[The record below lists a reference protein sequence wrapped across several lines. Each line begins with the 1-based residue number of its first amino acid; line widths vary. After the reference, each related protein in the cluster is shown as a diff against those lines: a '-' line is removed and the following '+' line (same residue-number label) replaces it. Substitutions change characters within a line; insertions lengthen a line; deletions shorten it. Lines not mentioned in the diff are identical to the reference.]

1 MIKKEEG
8 GKVVSGTGEGT
19 IGSLM
24 NIELPFTR

>member
-1 MIKKEEG
+1 MTEKEG
-8 GKVVSGTGEGT
+8 GKVVSGTGEGK